1 MEAMASS
8 SSRARHHLHSYGYL
22 SAALAAALLALAAIF
37 FLNEKFANDYLNIQP
52 RTNSVSKD
60 QSVTVR
66 ISFYLGDKER
76 MFEGKA
82 RENLTLKDA
91 LLEIAGISGISVK
104 IAGSDLV
111 GIERYAKN
119 KNKAWAAYVNGESLP
134 APLLVYQIRGGD
146 RIVLRYE

>member
-1 MEAMASS
+1 METMKPLTSGTE
-8 SSRARHHLHSYGYL
+8 HHLPGAWYL
-22 SAALAAALLALAAIF
+22 TVAAALLALAAIF
-37 FLNEKFANDYLNIQP
+37 FINARFVDDYLNTQSKI
-52 RTNSVSKD
+52 NLVSKD
-60 QSVTVR
+60 QSVAVR

-104 IAGSDLV
+104 IAGNDLI

-119 KNKAWAAYVNGESLP
+119 KNKAWAAYVNGKPLSGS
-134 APLLVYQIRGGD
+134 LLVYQIKGGD